1 MYPVALV
8 LTVEVVGV
16 FGCLF
21 TFPVCVMIISVDVGY
36 NVLCIFSPVVIKAC
50 MTIVTVIIISLQLY
64 EVKAK
69 QCSGFGTYK
78 CGICECDKTHFGRTC
93 ECDSDNIHGAT
104 GLPLGGCRPDNTS
117 VVDCSGRGTCI
128 CGVCECETRENPE
141 EVRPY
146 CEIRQ
151 EFLPAFAAVFQNCLV
166 KVLSL

>member
-1 MYPVALV
+1 MYPAVYV
-8 LTVEVVGV
+8 LIVEVVGV
-16 FGCLF
+16 FSCSF
-21 TFPVCVMIISVDVGY
+21 HYCDYVMTISVDVLL
-36 NVLCIFSPVVIKAC
+36 LCLFFLVGSPVVIKAC
-50 MTIVTVIIISLQLY
+50 MMVVTVIIISLQLFIR
-64 EVKAK
+64 KAE

-141 EVRPY
+141 EVSPSHW
-146 CEIRQ
+146 IKP
-151 EFLPAFAAVFQNCLV
+151 EFLPI
-166 KVLSL
+166 